1 MDLETLLIITFAL
14 LLDQLLGEARR
25 FHPLAGFGNCARR
38 LENYLNK
45 KCASRLKG
53 VLGLLILVLPLVLP
67 LALLLVYLKNLSL
80 SPVYYQLI
88 DIAII
93 YLAVGRKSLRE
104 HALNVLK
111 PLEQGDLAKAREK
124 ISLIV
129 SRDTHEMS
137 QQQVIIACLES
148 IIENS
153 NDAIFGVIIW
163 YLIGGAPGVLVYR
176 LVNTLDAM
184 WGYKNERFLYFGWA
198 AARLDDVLNW
208 LPARL
213 SVFSFALVAKGS
225 EFSKV
230 WQTAFQQGG
239 KCSSK
244 NAGPVMSAGACALN
258 IKLGGKARYSGVSI
272 NKPDLGCGNQAG
284 ISDIKHAL
292 SLIDKTLLLW
302 FGVLVGVNIVNGYG
316 YG

>member
-1 MDLETLLIITFAL
+1 MNLETLLIITFAL

-25 FHPLAGFGNCARR
+25 FHPLAGFGNCARW

-45 KCASRLKG
+45 KCVTRLKG
-53 VLGLLILVLPLVLP
+53 VLCLLILVLP

-80 SPVYYQLI
+80 SPVYYQFI
-88 DIAII
+88 DIVII

-137 QQQVIIACLES
+137 QSQVIIACLES

-184 WGYKNERFLYFGWA
+184 WGYKNEQFLYFGWA

-213 SVFSFALVAKGS
+213 TVFSFALVAKAS
-225 EFSKV
+225 EFNKV
-230 WQTAFQQGG
+230 WQIAFQQGG

-258 IKLGGKARYSGVSI
+258 IKLGGKARYNGVSI
-272 NKPDLGCGNQAG
+272 NKPDLGYGNQAG

-292 SLIDKTLLLW
+292 SLVDKTLLLW
-302 FGVLVGVNIVNGYG
+302 SGVLVGVLVGVNIVNGYG
-316 YG
+316 

>member
-1 MDLETLLIITFAL
+1 MNLETLLIITFAL

-25 FHPLAGFGNCARR
+25 FHPLAGFGSCARW

-45 KCASRLKG
+45 KCASKLKG
-53 VLGLLILVLPLVLP
+53 VLGLLILVLPLS
-67 LALLLVYLKNLSL
+67 LLLVYLKNLSL
-80 SPVYYQLI
+80 SPVFYQFT
-88 DIAII
+88 DIVII

-137 QQQVIIACLES
+137 QPQVIIACLES

-213 SVFSFALVAKGS
+213 SVFSFALVARGS
-225 EFSKV
+225 EFNKV

-258 IKLGGKARYSGVSI
+258 IKLGGKARYNGVSI
-272 NKPDLGCGNQAG
+272 NKPDLGYGNQAG

-292 SLIDKTLLLW
+292 LLIDKTLLLW
-302 FGVLVGVNIVNGYG
+302 LGVLVGVNVVNGYG
-316 YG
+316 

>member
-1 MDLETLLIITFAL
+1 
-14 LLDQLLGEARR
+14 
-25 FHPLAGFGNCARR
+25 
-38 LENYLNK
+38 
-45 KCASRLKG
+45 RLKG

-80 SPVYYQLI
+80 SPVFYQFT
-88 DIAII
+88 DIVII

-111 PLEQGDLAKAREK
+111 PLEQGDLDKAREK

-137 QQQVIIACLES
+137 QPQVIIACLES

-213 SVFSFALVAKGS
+213 SVFSFALVARGS
-225 EFSKV
+225 EFNKV

-258 IKLGGKARYSGVSI
+258 IKLGGKARYNGVSI
-272 NKPDLGCGNQAG
+272 NKPDLGYGNQAG

-292 SLIDKTLLLW
+292 LLIDKTLLLW
-302 FGVLVGVNIVNGYG
+302 LGVLVGVNVVNGYG
-316 YG
+316 